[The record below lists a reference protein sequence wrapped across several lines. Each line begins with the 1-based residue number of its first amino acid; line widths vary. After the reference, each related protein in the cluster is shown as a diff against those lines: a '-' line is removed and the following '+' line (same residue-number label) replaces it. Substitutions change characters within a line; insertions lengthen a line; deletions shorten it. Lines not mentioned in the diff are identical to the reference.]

1 MIGDFVRYKGNIYEV
16 AGPFG
21 KDKNLVRAYSSD
33 PKDAAYGFEPSKADG
48 EYTKLIPLS
57 EVTEYYSEYHD
68 VIYKGRCFAVMYEDG
83 KKIRIKTKYQF
94 NVTAL
99 DMEPIDFRMEGHF
112 GEKWVSRDE
121 VQYYIWRQYEWE
133 KAAWDTGA
141 SKDENRPLNAAWS
154 VYQGKAYLTEFS
166 ADDWLILHSF
176 DEADVQKGFKRY
188 KESSEQAVYYKYVLP
203 GEVQKL
209 YREFQY
215 LYEKNAGGLLIDRK
229 AGKRQLGF
237 RLCAGFEEI
246 KKDFAAEPKWEDIN
260 YGTVWIDD
268 DQIERKDEWQKIYSE
283 KIQSSGWLQK
293 VIPFASLQKCFAGK
307 YTGIR
312 GLVYA
317 VQDVANLQTYES
329 IYDGL
334 RLDQRKE
341 DGSLA
346 FAEPVFGV
354 IRFTTGDGDELC
366 AAYSSALGGNSLG
379 LAPFT
384 GTGFTAARNG
394 QVIPEWEFYDQVSIE
409 AGAQL
414 YRVEKGKGM
423 ELIGRYDGVLRRF
436 VPCREPQTTEAMC
449 KAYGMLA
456 GALHEI
462 VLEKWS
468 QIYLYVENVDGKLA
482 VYFVIRLAE
491 KPMWLRSDELYA
503 RYGGDRQGYEDRM
516 KKITEGVMRARK
528 AYQDANG
535 EGWYRMNYLLDHERG
550 ISVEYGYEDVS
561 QIPVQ
566 EKILSWMR
574 KYHIG

>member
-1 MIGDFVRYKGNIYEV
+1 MKRMVKYKGNRYEIT
-16 AGPFG
+16 GPFG
-21 KDKNLVRAYSSD
+21 KDKNLFRAYSSD
-33 PKDAAYGFEPSKADG
+33 PKDIAYGFEPSQADG
-48 EYTKLIPLS
+48 GYTKVLLLS
-57 EVTEYYSEYHD
+57 EVTECYEEYHV
-68 VIYKGRCFAVMYEDG
+68 VIYKGRGFSILYEDE
-83 KKIRIKTKYQF
+83 KKIRIKTAVQF
-94 NVTAL
+94 NVDAL
-99 DMEPIDFRMEGHF
+99 DMEPSDFRMEGHF

-121 VQYYIWRQYEWE
+121 VQYYIMRQYEWE
-133 KAAWDTGA
+133 KADWDTGA
-141 SKDENRPLNAAWS
+141 SKDENRPLNAVWA

-176 DEADVQKGFKRY
+176 DEADVQKGFKRC
-188 KESSEQAVYYKYVLP
+188 KESLEQAVYYKYVLP

-209 YREFQY
+209 YHEYQSV
-215 LYEKNAGGLLIDRK
+215 YEKNVGGLFVGRK
-229 AGKRQLGF
+229 AGKRQIGF
-237 RLCAGFEEI
+237 RLYAGFEKI
-246 KKDFAAEPKWEDIN
+246 KKDFPIEPKWEDIN
-260 YGTVWIDD
+260 YGTAWLDVVPGEVKK
-268 DQIERKDEWQKIYSE
+268 ERQKIYSE

-293 VIPFASLQKCFAGK
+293 VIPFASLPKCFAGE

-354 IRFTTGDGDELC
+354 IRFTTGDGDMLFT
-366 AAYSSALGGNSLG
+366 AYSSALGGDSLG

-436 VPCREPQTTEAMC
+436 VPFREPQTTEAMC

-503 RYGGDRQGYEDRM
+503 RYGGDRQGYKDRM